1 MDAKEYPDGMIKLV
15 PIKLRREVSEVLN
28 AYALSTLPVYAEAEK
43 IRRRWHRHNIALED
57 IMASSSRNAASTMS
71 PSRSTP
77 RKRAMR

>member
-1 MDAKEYPDGMIKLV
+1 MEMIKLV

-28 AYALSTLPVYAEAEK
+28 TYALSTLPVYAEAEK

-57 IMASSSRNAASTMS
+57 IIGLFVEECGKHNVSIAFD
-71 PSRSTP
+71 P